1 MDPGPEPLQ
10 ATAATQ
16 CPGWACLKL
25 LPGASLQEHCARMP
39 GDELAA
45 DVVWLAT
52 GRCYDA
58 LADPVLA
65 GLQACAATASRVLG
79 GYPEL
84 ARPAAPGPK
93 APAPPPAWPGLPLF
107 VLGRAALL
115 AVGPGAG
122 VRSEP
127 CTWLHVHA
135 LRGT

>member
-1 MDPGPEPLQ
+1 MAAAGVCGHGNARTGGCLQ
-10 ATAATQ
+10 LSQ
-16 CPGWACLKL
+16 
-25 LPGASLQEHCARMP
+25 GASSKRRRARVP
-39 GDELAA
+39 GGELAA

-58 LADPVLA
+58 LADPVLT
-65 GLQACAATASRVLG
+65 GLQACAATATRVLG

-122 VRSEP
+122 ARVSAP
-127 CTWLHVHA
+127 A
-135 LRGT
+135 